1 MKNNILGIINLFSI
15 IFMWSFISYYIGVVD
30 ALAYAERGTQAE
42 YIVVLLFKVGSILIL
57 LQVLKLIAEE
67 FEYNTCKEKD

>member
-1 MKNNILGIINLFSI
+1 MRWHML
-15 IFMWSFISYYIGVVD
+15 
-30 ALAYAERGTQAE
+30 RGGAQAE

-57 LQVLKLIAEE
+57 LQALKLIAEE